1 MLVAIDAR
9 CRGSEHIR
17 QDKPLQDF
25 SGSTSDRRKSYAYAL
40 IADGHGG
47 EKYFRSEHGSRMAVL
62 CAVEEM
68 NKVLSKMAVYIVKRD
83 NAIIDRTL
91 KNLCAKILL
100 AWRERVCAHFSEHPL
115 TEDEKRQCEALKIA
129 LPIPEEEIPTL
140 YGSTLLS
147 AAYVEKFEFWFALQI
162 GDGKTVAIR
171 ETATS
176 YYQQRPQNGGKR
188 AAEIAISDDGS
199 VFYPIPEDEDM
210 GFGVTASLCGARAAE
225 HFFYSFGFG
234 RLGGIAVM
242 SDGLTDSFDK
252 DKLPDFILNIQKN
265 ALADKER
272 TKSELEA
279 FLPKLSEQG
288 SGDDVSLAGIFMHEE
303 PANPENGTAVSAEK
317 QDVTP

>member
-1 MLVAIDAR
+1 MPPPQARTTGKPMLVAIDAR

-17 QDKPLQDF
+17 QNKPLQDF
-25 SGSTSDRRKSYAYAL
+25 SGSTSDRWKSYAYAL

-47 EKYFRSEHGSRMAVL
+47 EKYFRSEHGSRIAVL
-62 CAVEEM
+62 CAVEEI
-68 NKVLSKMAVYIVKRD
+68 NKVLKDLLFHIKKKEVDV
-83 NAIIDRTL
+83 IDKSI

-115 TEDEKRQCEALKIA
+115 TEDERKQCEALKIT
-129 LPIPEEEIPTL
+129 LPISEEEIPTL

-147 AAYVEKFEFWFALQI
+147 AAYFEKFEFWFALQI

-171 ETATS
+171 E
-176 YYQQRPQNGGKR
+176 
-188 AAEIAISDDGS
+188 DGS
-199 VFYPIPEDEDM
+199 VFCPVPEDEGM

-265 ALADKER
+265 ALADRER
-272 TKSELEA
+272 TKGELEA

-288 SGDDVSLAGIFMHEE
+288 SGDDVSLAGIF
-303 PANPENGTAVSAEK
+303 AKENEGGIQSVLNSVKSKTK
-317 QDVTP
+317 

>member
-25 SGSTSDRRKSYAYAL
+25 SGSTSNRQKSCAYAL

-47 EKYFRSEHGSRMAVL
+47 EKYFRSEHGSRIAVL
-62 CAVEEM
+62 CAVEEI
-68 NKVLSKMAVYIVKRD
+68 NKVLKDLLFHIKKKEVD
-83 NAIIDRTL
+83 IIDKSL

-100 AWRERVCAHFSEHPL
+100 SWRERVCAHFSEHPL

-147 AAYVEKFEFWFALQI
+147 AAYFEKFEFWFALQI

-171 ETATS
+171 E
-176 YYQQRPQNGGKR
+176 
-188 AAEIAISDDGS
+188 DGS
-199 VFYPIPEDEDM
+199 AFCPIPEDEGM

-225 HFFYSFGFG
+225 HFFYSFGFEK
-234 RLGGIAVM
+234 LGGIAVM

-265 ALADKER
+265 ALADRER
-272 TKSELEA
+272 TKGELEA

-288 SGDDVSLAGIFMHEE
+288 SGDDISFAGIFCKAETTE
-303 PANPENGTAVSAEK
+303 RCEQLVSKLREHITLGMESLEK
-317 QDVTP
+317 KIKSL

>member
-1 MLVAIDAR
+1 MTLIWTRITNGKPMLIAIDAR

-17 QDKPLQDF
+17 QNKPLQDF
-25 SGSTSDRRKSYAYAL
+25 SGSTSDRWKSYAYAL

-47 EKYFRSEHGSRMAVL
+47 EKYFRSEHGSRIAVL
-62 CAVEEM
+62 CAVEEI
-68 NKVLSKMAVYIVKRD
+68 NKVLKDLLFHIKKKEVDV
-83 NAIIDRTL
+83 IDKSL
-91 KNLCAKILL
+91 NNLCAKILL
-100 AWRERVCAHFSEHPL
+100 SWREKVCAHFSEHPL

-129 LPIPEEEIPTL
+129 LPILEEEIPTL

-147 AAYVEKFEFWFALQI
+147 AAYFEKFEFWFALQI

-188 AAEIAISDDGS
+188 AAEIAISDDSS
-199 VFYPIPEDEDM
+199 VFYPIPEDEEM

-242 SDGLTDSFDK
+242 SDGLTDSLNK

-265 ALADKER
+265 ALADRER
-272 TKSELEA
+272 TKGELEA

-288 SGDDVSLAGIFMHEE
+288 SGDDVSLAGIFIHDTRQNYVE
-303 PANPENGTAVSAEK
+303 
-317 QDVTP
+317 

>member
-17 QDKPLQDF
+17 QNKPLQDF
-25 SGSTSDRRKSYAYAL
+25 SGSTSDRWKSYAYAL

-47 EKYFRSEHGSRMAVL
+47 EKYFRSEHGSRIAVL
-62 CAVEEM
+62 CAVEEI
-68 NKVLSKMAVYIVKRD
+68 NKVLKDLLFHIKKKEVDV
-83 NAIIDRTL
+83 IDKSL

-115 TEDEKRQCEALKIA
+115 TEDERKQCEVLKIT

-147 AAYVEKFEFWFALQI
+147 AVYFEKFEFWFALQI
-162 GDGKTVAIR
+162 GDGRTVAIR
-171 ETATS
+171 E
-176 YYQQRPQNGGKR
+176 
-188 AAEIAISDDGS
+188 DGS
-199 VFYPIPEDEDM
+199 AFCPIPEDEGM

-225 HFFYSFGFG
+225 HFFYSFGFE
-234 RLGGIAVM
+234 RLGGITVM

-265 ALADKER
+265 ALADREK
-272 TKSELEA
+272 TKGELEA

-288 SGDDVSLAGIFMHEE
+288 SGDDVSFAGVF
-303 PANPENGTAVSAEK
+303 AKENEGGIQSVLNSVKSKTK
-317 QDVTP
+317 

>member
-1 MLVAIDAR
+1 MTPTWMPPPQARTTGKPMLVAIDAR

-25 SGSTSDRRKSYAYAL
+25 SGSTSNRQKSCAYAL

-47 EKYFRSEHGSRMAVL
+47 EKYFRSEHGSRIAVS
-62 CAVEEM
+62 CAVEEI
-68 NKVLSKMAVYIVKRD
+68 NKVLKDLLFHIKEKKVDV
-83 NAIIDRTL
+83 IDKSL

-100 AWRERVCAHFSEHPL
+100 SWRERVCAHFSEHPL

-129 LPIPEEEIPTL
+129 LPISEEEIPTL

-147 AAYVEKFEFWFALQI
+147 AVYFEKFEFWFALQI

-171 ETATS
+171 E
-176 YYQQRPQNGGKR
+176 
-188 AAEIAISDDGS
+188 DGS
-199 VFYPIPEDEDM
+199 AFCPIPEDEGM

-225 HFFYSFGFG
+225 HFFYNFGFG

-265 ALADKER
+265 ALADRER
-272 TKSELEA
+272 TKGELEA

-288 SGDDVSLAGIFMHEE
+288 SGDDVSFAGIFCER
-303 PANPENGTAVSAEK
+303 K
-317 QDVTP
+317 

>member
-17 QDKPLQDF
+17 QNKPLQDF
-25 SGSTSDRRKSYAYAL
+25 SGSTNDRWKSYAYAL

-47 EKYFRSEHGSRMAVL
+47 EKYFRSEHGSRIAVL
-62 CAVEEM
+62 CAVEEI
-68 NKVLSKMAVYIVKRD
+68 NKVLKDLLFHIKKKEVDV
-83 NAIIDRTL
+83 IDKSL

-115 TEDEKRQCEALKIA
+115 TEDERKQCEVLKIT
-129 LPIPEEEIPTL
+129 LPILEEEIPTL

-147 AAYVEKFEFWFALQI
+147 AAYFEKFEFWFALQI

-171 ETATS
+171 E
-176 YYQQRPQNGGKR
+176 
-188 AAEIAISDDGS
+188 DGS
-199 VFYPIPEDEDM
+199 VFCPVPEDEGM

-265 ALADKER
+265 ALADRER
-272 TKSELEA
+272 TKGELEA

-288 SGDDVSLAGIFMHEE
+288 SGDDVSLAGIF
-303 PANPENGTAVSAEK
+303 AKENEGGIQSVLNSVKSKTK
-317 QDVTP
+317 

>member
-17 QDKPLQDF
+17 QNKPLQDF
-25 SGSTSDRRKSYAYAL
+25 SGSTSDRWKSYAYAL

-47 EKYFRSEHGSRMAVL
+47 EKYFRSEHGSRIAVL
-62 CAVEEM
+62 CAVEEI
-68 NKVLSKMAVYIVKRD
+68 NKVLKDLLFHIKKKEVDV
-83 NAIIDRTL
+83 IDKSL

-115 TEDEKRQCEALKIA
+115 TEDERKQCEALKIT
-129 LPIPEEEIPTL
+129 LPILEEEIPTL

-147 AAYVEKFEFWFALQI
+147 AAYFEKFEFWFALQI

-171 ETATS
+171 E
-176 YYQQRPQNGGKR
+176 
-188 AAEIAISDDGS
+188 DGS
-199 VFYPIPEDEDM
+199 VFCPVPEDEGM

-265 ALADKER
+265 ALADRER
-272 TKSELEA
+272 TKGELEA

-288 SGDDVSLAGIFMHEE
+288 SGDDVSLAGIF
-303 PANPENGTAVSAEK
+303 AKENEGGIQSVLNSVKSKTK
-317 QDVTP
+317 